1 MKTVKHDLVI
11 VGGGAAGLRAAI
23 EADGHVDDVA
33 VVSKVRTLR
42 SHSVSAQGG
51 IAAPLGNLPENEE
64 DDWER
69 HLEDTVRGGAYLV
82 DKDACEIL
90 TKNARENVVE
100 LEHMG
105 VPFTRKEDGHLD
117 QRPFGGHSLPRAL
130 YAADSTG
137 HAIIYALYGE
147 NVKRETTFYDEYFVF
162 DLLTDRQKVN
172 GLVGY
177 EMETG
182 ELVLFRAKAVIL
194 ATGGCGQA
202 YEITSS
208 GRASTGD
215 GLGMA
220 IRAGVPLSD
229 MEFIQFHPTG
239 LKGRGILISEAARGE
254 GGYLL
259 NGEDERFM
267 ERYEPD
273 AMELAPRDVVVRA
286 MQRELNAG
294 RGVNGEDYLHLD
306 LTHLPREKIERK
318 LPTINDLAKDFVKV
332 DPARQPIPVQPT
344 AHYCMG
350 GIPTDLSGR
359 VETNDGGGSWD
370 NLYAAGE
377 VACVSVH
384 GANRLGANSLLEA
397 VTFGKR
403 AGEFAARRAAGAE
416 FGENESQAPSRYESK
431 LNSKLNGKGSVRV
444 HELKDKLTSIM
455 TDSAGVFRNGEDLES
470 ALQGIRDLKEGY
482 SNDLFLEDRSK
493 SFNTELRSA
502 LELENVLDF
511 SEFIVRAALSREESR
526 GAHSRTDFPESDA
539 ENWLTHSRLTR
550 ARSGEIKVDYRKV
563 RAKNE
568 REEYR

>member
-1 MKTVKHDLVI
+1 M
-11 VGGGAAGLRAAI
+11 
-23 EADGHVDDVA
+23 
-33 VVSKVRTLR
+33 
-42 SHSVSAQGG
+42 
-51 IAAPLGNLPENEE
+51 EN
-64 DDWER
+64 
-69 HLEDTVRGGAYLV
+69 
-82 DKDACEIL
+82 
-90 TKNARENVVE
+90 
-100 LEHMG
+100 
-105 VPFTRKEDGHLD
+105 
-117 QRPFGGHSLPRAL
+117 
-130 YAADSTG
+130 
-137 HAIIYALYGE
+137 
-147 NVKRETTFYDEYFVF
+147 
-162 DLLTDRQKVN
+162 
-172 GLVGY
+172 
-177 EMETG
+177 
-182 ELVLFRAKAVIL
+182 
-194 ATGGCGQA
+194 
-202 YEITSS
+202 
-208 GRASTGD
+208 
-215 GLGMA
+215 
-220 IRAGVPLSD
+220 
-229 MEFIQFHPTG
+229 
-239 LKGRGILISEAARGE
+239 
-254 GGYLL
+254 
-259 NGEDERFM
+259 
-267 ERYEPD
+267 YEPD

-344 AHYCMG
+344 AHYSMG

-359 VETNDGGGSWD
+359 VETNGGGDSWD

-403 AGEFAARRAAGAE
+403 AGEFAARRAAGTE
-416 FGENESQAPSRYESK
+416 FGESESEATSRYESK
-431 LNSKLNGKGSVRV
+431 LNSKLSGEGSVRV
-444 HELKDKLTSIM
+444 HELKGKLTSIM
-455 TDSAGVFRNGEDLES
+455 TDKAGVFRNGEDLES
-470 ALQGIRDLKEGY
+470 ALQGIRNLKESY

-502 LELENVLDF
+502 LELENILDF

-539 ENWLTHSRLTR
+539 ENWLAHSRLTR